1 MSAMISLGKLQMLSS
16 QAWHII
22 IALVAF
28 RLSLFSLL
36 SLLFSLFDRT
46 INKWQKKRNQFLKSI
61 TTSIKMLL
69 KHLMPL

>member
-1 MSAMISLGKLQMLSS
+1 MSAMSSLGKSQMLIAQSL
-16 QAWHII
+16 HII

-36 SLLFSLFDRT
+36 SLLFSLFVRA
-46 INKWQKKRNQFLKSI
+46 INKLQTKSNQFLKSI

-69 KHLMPL
+69 